1 MVVAVDGSKDVL
13 LSTTSMGHSLSRRV
27 ASLLANTPLRS
38 EDYLFD
44 DESEFCFPNT
54 ETLGLEI
61 NFANA
66 IFLNFL
72 THCR

>member
-38 EDYLFD
+38 EDY
-44 DESEFCFPNT
+44 ESEFCFPNT